1 MTTPDVIT
9 PTQLIARHSDD
20 LSSVLPSHVH
30 APVWL
35 RVAQGAVRRDA
46 KVLEAATTSPA
57 TLMVALLNAA
67 RLGLEPGTEEFYLTP
82 RKVKGKPEILGIVG
96 YQGII
101 EMMYRAGAAATV
113 VAENVYEKDGF
124 DYQPGRD
131 DLPRHTID
139 WDSADRGKL
148 RLVYAYARMHSGAV
162 SKVVVLNRADINK
175 IKASSQ
181 GSTGEYSPWRTNE
194 PAMWLKSAVRQLRKW
209 VPTSAE
215 YRDQLRADA
224 QGVAR
229 VQAEVAAGR
238 PRAVTVDVGTGEIV
252 ESDMDPIDAEF
263 TEEPEGE
270 TLRSGVRDGRRA
282 GAGR

>member
-9 PTQLIARHSDD
+9 PAQLISKHSDD
-20 LSSVLPSHVH
+20 LSSVLPSHIK
-30 APVWL
+30 APVWI
-35 RVAQGAVRRDA
+35 RVAQGAVRRDP
-46 KVLEAATTSPA
+46 KLMEAAVASPT

-82 RKVKGKPEILGIVG
+82 RRVKGKPEVLGIVG
-96 YQGII
+96 YQGIV
-101 EMMYRAGAAATV
+101 EMMYRAGA
-113 VAENVYEKDGF
+113 VASVIAECVYERDGF

-139 WDSADRGKL
+139 WDAEDRGKL
-148 RLVYAYARMHSGAV
+148 RLTYAYARLQNGSI
-162 SKVVVLNRADINK
+162 SKVVVLNRAEIMK
-175 IKASSQ
+175 IKRSSQ
-181 GSTGEYSPWRTNE
+181 GSESDYSPWNTNE

-215 YRDQLRADA
+215 FRDQLRHDA

-238 PRAVTVDVGTGEIV
+238 PRAMQVDVATGEIV
-252 ESDMDPIDAEF
+252 ESDIDPIDVEF
-263 TEEPEGE
+263 TEIPDAEPA
-270 TLRSGVRDGRRA
+270 DGA
-282 GAGR
+282 